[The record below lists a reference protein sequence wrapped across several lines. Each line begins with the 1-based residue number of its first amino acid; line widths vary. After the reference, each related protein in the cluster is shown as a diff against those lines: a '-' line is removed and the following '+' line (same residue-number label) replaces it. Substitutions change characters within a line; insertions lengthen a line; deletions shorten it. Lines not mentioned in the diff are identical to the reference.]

1 MIPKKRKITLL
12 VSLTR
17 EGGKKKIERVK
28 KKNKVRITQGQKSE
42 VVAKTKSGFAEEV
55 QRC

>member
-17 EGGKKKIERVK
+17 EGGKKKNRESK
-28 KKNKVRITQGQKSE
+28 KKKQGTNHTRVEK
-42 VVAKTKSGFAEEV
+42 
-55 QRC
+55 